1 MRLVHLADLHLGY
14 RQYQRLTPTGINQ
27 READIANTF
36 QRAIDKTIK
45 IAPELVLIAGDVF
58 HSPRPSNQAIV
69 HAFRQFLRLRTA
81 LPDSIIVMIAG
92 DHDTPRAAETGG
104 ILSLFSELG
113 FELATTAARR
123 IRFEER
129 DLEILAVPSAAV
141 SAASLEPTRLAR
153 FNVLVIHGEPEGVI
167 NRPNWYQDPVALEIP
182 LSQLDADRWTYAA
195 LGHYHTYLHVVGN
208 AYYSGSLDYTS
219 VNLWRDVAEEH
230 ERHLPGKG
238 IIEHDLVTGAHQF
251 HHLETERPVVD
262 LPLIRARGMTSPEVD
277 AAIRETVES
286 CTGGIDGKLVRL
298 LVYDVPR
305 HIARGLDQRAI
316 REYRRHAFHFHLDLR
331 RPDTVRP
338 QSLGATGKRQ
348 SLADM
353 VRESL
358 RSRHLDRDVDREEL
372 VALGL
377 RYLRDAEAVESPVV
391 MEQEAE

>member
-36 QRAIDKTIK
+36 QRAIDKVID
-45 IAPELVLIAGDVF
+45 IAPDLILIAGDVF

-81 LPDSIIVMIAG
+81 LPGSIVVMIAG

-104 ILSLFSELG
+104 ILGLFGELG
-113 FELATTAARR
+113 FQLATTAARR
-123 IRFEER
+123 IQFEER
-129 DLEILAVPSAAV
+129 ELEILAVPAV
-141 SAASLEPTRLAR
+141 PGDKPSLAPNPAVRH
-153 FNVLVIHGEPEGVI
+153 NVLVIHGEPEGTI
-167 NRPNWYQDPVALEIP
+167 QRPNWYRDPAALEIP
-182 LSQLDADRWTYAA
+182 LAELRAERWSYAA
-195 LGHYHTYLHVVGN
+195 LGHYHVYRHVAGN
-208 AYYSGSLDYTS
+208 AYYSGSLDYSS
-219 VNLWRDVAEEH
+219 VNIWGELSEEH
-230 ERHLPGKG
+230 DRHIGGKG
-238 IIEHDLVTGAHQF
+238 IIEHDLDTGAHTF
-251 HHLETERPVVD
+251 HRLEAARPVVD
-262 LPLIRARGMTSPEVD
+262 LPFVRARGMTSPEVD
-277 AAIRETVES
+277 AAVRDAVES

-338 QSLGATGKRQ
+338 QSLGATGRRQ